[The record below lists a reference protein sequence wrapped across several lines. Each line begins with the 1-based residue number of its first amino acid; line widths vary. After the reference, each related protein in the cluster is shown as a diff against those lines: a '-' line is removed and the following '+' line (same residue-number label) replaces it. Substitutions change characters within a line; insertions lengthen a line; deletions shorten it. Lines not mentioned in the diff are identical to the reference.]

1 MTKASWDNIPSLED
15 LKMDWD
21 YEPENPLGRRS
32 SIRLSKNDLIRTLDA
47 DQIPVKI
54 ISRKFDN
61 NGSLVDLSTK
71 GLAVLLDVEMKAGLL
86 IKVGF
91 LLGKVKVIARGIIR
105 NSSKLRDFY
114 RTGIEF
120 VEFEDEATAFIAS
133 LTCSKIYKH

>member
-47 DQIPVKI
+47 EQIPVKI

-71 GLAVLLDVEMKAGLL
+71 GLAVLLDVEMKAGIL

-133 LTCSKIYKH
+133 LTSSKVYKH

>member
-1 MTKASWDNIPSLED
+1 MTKASWEDIPSLED
-15 LKMDWD
+15 LKIDWN
-21 YEPENPLGRRS
+21 YEPENSLGRRS
-32 SIRLSKNDLIRTLDA
+32 SIRLSKNDLIRTLEA

-54 ISRKFDN
+54 ISRKFDK

-91 LLGKVKVIARGIIR
+91 FLGKVKVITRGIIR

-133 LTCSKIYKH
+133 LTSSKIYKH

>member
-1 MTKASWDNIPSLED
+1 MTKASWENIPSLED
-15 LKMDWD
+15 LKIDWD

-32 SIRLSKNDLIRTLDA
+32 STRLSKNDLIRTLDTE
-47 DQIPVKI
+47 QIAVKI
-54 ISRKFDN
+54 ISRKFNN

-120 VEFEDEATAFIAS
+120 IEFENEATAFIAS
-133 LTCSKIYKH
+133 LTSSKIYKH